1 MKIKEG
7 RKEMRTKATVQK
19 RNYWVDVVSNCTMG
33 LFWGERIV
41 TQFPAQPRNENIPIV
56 LFDTKPTQSHMQ
68 PRNSQYRH
76 THLSYC
82 FRSPGHNSV
91 SVKNPGKHAA

>member
-1 MKIKEG
+1 
-7 RKEMRTKATVQK
+7 MRTKATF
-19 RNYWVDVVSNCTMG
+19 D
-33 LFWGERIV
+33 FWSSKTKLLGGCGVELHYGIVLGGGGGRIV
-41 TQFPAQPRNENIPIV
+41 TQFPAKPRNRNIPIV

-76 THLSYC
+76 THLPYC

-91 SVKNPGKHAA
+91 GVKNPGKHAA

>member
-33 LFWGERIV
+33 LFGGNELLPSFLRNLV
-41 TQFPAQPRNENIPIV
+41 MKTFP
-56 LFDTKPTQSHMQ
+56 
-68 PRNSQYRH
+68 
-76 THLSYC
+76 
-82 FRSPGHNSV
+82 
-91 SVKNPGKHAA
+91 